1 MSEARDT
8 SDREVD
14 GTRLAPPAAHPLA
27 GNRLLEVG
35 LLFFTLG
42 WIAFGGPAAHVAL
55 MREECVKRR
64 KWLSEERF
72 LDLFGAVNLIP
83 GPSSTQLAIYLGY
96 LRAGWP
102 GLFLAGVCFIVPAM
116 AIVLALAWAYVTYQS
131 LPQVGWL
138 LYGVK
143 PVVIAVIAQAIVGL
157 GRTALR
163 GALPIIAFLALLAL
177 YLLGVNIL
185 VVLFGGALVFA
196 ILRLIVSRGDA
207 TGGASLALVA
217 LGLSGSLERLRIP
230 SALPALRA
238 AGRIALPVTLA
249 LAAPATLLALF
260 LTFLKL
266 GAVVYGSGYTLL
278 AFIRDD
284 FVLRL
289 HWLTEQQALDAIS
302 IGQVTPGPVFTTAT
316 FIGYLVLGWQG
327 ALVATLG
334 IFLPSFL
341 FVPFIHLAA
350 TRLRGS
356 RVVAAA
362 LTGANI
368 AALALMTGVS
378 LQLARAALVDLFT
391 WGIALLSLVILLRFK
406 VNPIW
411 LILLSAGASVA
422 AHLLAIV

>member
-1 MSEARDT
+1 VKET
-8 SDREVD
+8 GETPQ
-14 GTRLAPPAAHPLA
+14 GTPQPEPPAQPPARRP
-27 GNRLLEVG
+27 LLEVG

-42 WIAFGGPAAHVAL
+42 CIAFGGPAAHVAL
-55 MREECVKRR
+55 MREECVRRR

-102 GLFLAGVCFIVPAM
+102 GLILAGVCFIVPAM
-116 AIVLALAWAYVTYQS
+116 AMVLALAWAYTTYQT

-138 LYGVK
+138 LYGIK
-143 PVVIAVIAQAIVGL
+143 PVVIAIIAQAIYGL

-163 GALPIIAFLALLAL
+163 GALPIACFLAFLAL
-177 YLLGVNIL
+177 YFLGVNII
-185 VVLFGGALVFA
+185 VLLAGGALVFA
-196 ILRLIVSRGDA
+196 VLRMALTRA
-207 TGGASLALVA
+207 FPRAGGASLALMA
-217 LGLSGSLERLRIP
+217 IGSSGSARRLEIAGVARM
-230 SALPALRA
+230 ALPA
-238 AGRIALPVTLA
+238 ALAFATPVTL
-249 LAAPATLLALF
+249 LTLF

-289 HWLTEQQALDAIS
+289 GWLTEQQALDAIS

-316 FIGYLVLGWQG
+316 FIGYLVLGWRG

-334 IFLPSFL
+334 IFLPSFF
-341 FVPFIHLAA
+341 FVPLIHLVA
-350 TRLRGS
+350 TRLRDS
-356 RVVAAA
+356 RWIAAA
-362 LTGANI
+362 LAGANVV
-368 AALALMTGVS
+368 ALALMVGVS
-378 LQLARAALVDLFT
+378 FQLARGALVDIYT
-391 WGIALLSLVILLRFK
+391 WALALTSLVILLRFK

-411 LILLSAGASVA
+411 LILLSAAASVG
-422 AHLLAIV
+422 AHLLGLL

>member
-1 MSEARDT
+1 VSETEQGD
-8 SDREVD
+8 EI
-14 GTRLAPPAAHPLA
+14 LHAPAEAHPSH
-27 GNRLLEVG
+27 LLEVG

-42 WIAFGGPAAHVAL
+42 WIAFGGPAAHIAL

-102 GLFLAGVCFIVPAM
+102 GLFLAGACFIVPAM
-116 AIVLALAWAYVTYQS
+116 AIVLAIAWAYVTYQA

-163 GALPIIAFLALLAL
+163 GALPVIYFLTLLAL

-185 VVLFGGALVFA
+185 VVLFGGAFVFA
-196 ILRLIVSRGDA
+196 VLRLALSRLSRSNA
-207 TGGASLALVA
+207 TGGATLALVT
-217 LGLSGSLERLRIP
+217 LGLSGSIGRLRIP
-230 SALPALRA
+230 SALRA
-238 AGRIALPVTLA
+238 VGRAALPVA
-249 LAAPATLLALF
+249 LAVAAPVTLLTLF

-350 TRLRGS
+350 TRLRS
-356 RVVAAA
+356 SQVIAAA
-362 LTGANI
+362 LAGANI

-391 WGIALLSLVILLRFK
+391 WGVALLSLLILLRYK

-411 LILLSAGASVA
+411 LILLSAAASVA
-422 AHLLAIV
+422 AHFLALV

>member
-1 MSEARDT
+1 VGETDQGDEA
-8 SDREVD
+8 SNAAV
-14 GTRLAPPAAHPLA
+14 AAHPPA
-27 GNRLLEVG
+27 RNRLLEVG

-138 LYGVK
+138 LYGIK
-143 PVVIAVIAQAIVGL
+143 PVVIAVIVQAIIGL

-163 GALPIIAFLALLAL
+163 GALPIIAFVTLLAL

-185 VVLFGGALVFA
+185 IVLFGGALVFM
-196 ILRLIVSRGDA
+196 ILRLTLTRKDV
-207 TGGASLALVA
+207 TGGGALALV
-217 LGLSGSLERLRIP
+217 LVGLSGSIGRLR
-230 SALPALRA
+230 LPEALRA
-238 AGRIALPVTLA
+238 VGRLALPVVVA
-249 LAAPATLLALF
+249 VAAPVTLLTLF
-260 LTFLKL
+260 LTFVKL

-284 FVLRL
+284 FVQNL

-341 FVPFIHLAA
+341 FVPLIHLVA
-350 TRLRGS
+350 TRLRTS
-356 RVVAAA
+356 RWIAAA
-362 LTGANI
+362 LAGANI

-378 LQLARAALVDLFT
+378 LQLARGALVDLFT
-391 WGIALLSLVILLRFK
+391 WVVALLSLALLLRFK

-411 LILLSAGASVA
+411 LILIAAAASIA
-422 AHLLAIV
+422 AHLLALV

>member
-1 MSEARDT
+1 MSEMSGA
-8 SDREVD
+8 SEQEA
-14 GTRLAPPAAHPLA
+14 GEALPAGSVVQTPE

-42 WIAFGGPAAHVAL
+42 WIAFGGPAAHIAL

-72 LDLFGAVNLIP
+72 LDLFGAVSLIP

-102 GLFLAGVCFIVPAM
+102 GLFVAGVCFIVPAM
-116 AIVLALAWAYVTYQS
+116 AIVLAIAWAYVTYQA

-138 LYGVK
+138 LYGIK

-163 GALPIIAFLALLAL
+163 GALAIVAFVALLAL

-185 VVLFGGALVFA
+185 VVLFGGAFVFA
-196 ILRLIVSRGDA
+196 ILRLALSRRRA
-207 TGGASLALVA
+207 TSGASLAVVA
-217 LGLSGSLERLRIP
+217 LGALDKAGLSRLP
-230 SALPALRA
+230 AALRA
-238 AGRIALPVTLA
+238 AGRVVAPVA
-249 LAAPATLLALF
+249 LAVAAPVSLLTLF

-266 GAVVYGSGYTLL
+266 GALVYGSGYTLL

-284 FVLRL
+284 FVLNL

-350 TRLRGS
+350 TRLRTS
-356 RVVAAA
+356 PVFAAA
-362 LTGANI
+362 LAGANV

-378 LQLARAALVDLFT
+378 LQLARRALVDLFT
-391 WGIALLSLVILLRFK
+391 WGLALASLLLLLRFK

-411 LILLSAGASVA
+411 LILLAAGASVG
-422 AHLLAIV
+422 AHLLRLI

>member
-1 MSEARDT
+1 MSKMDEPAGEMTPATT
-8 SDREVD
+8 SS
-14 GTRLAPPAAHPLA
+14 AHHP
-27 GNRLLEVG
+27 LLEVG

-42 WIAFGGPAAHVAL
+42 CIAFGGPAAHVAL

-64 KWLSEERF
+64 RWLSEQRF

-102 GLFLAGVCFIVPAM
+102 GLFLAGACFIAPAM
-116 AIVLALAWAYVTYQS
+116 VIVLTLAWAYVTYQA

-143 PVVIAVIAQAIVGL
+143 PVVIAIIAQAVVGL

-163 GALPIIAFLALLAL
+163 GALPIVFFLGLLAL
-177 YLLGVNIL
+177 YLLGVNVL

-196 ILRLIVSRGDA
+196 TLRLLLSRTQR
-207 TGGASLALVA
+207 TGGASLALA
-217 LGLSGSLERLRIP
+217 APGLLGRGGI
-230 SALPALRA
+230 AVALRA
-238 AGRIALPVTLA
+238 AGRMALPVALTLA
-249 LAAPATLLALF
+249 TPITLLTLF

-289 HWLTEQQALDAIS
+289 GWLTEQQALDAIA

-341 FVPFIHLAA
+341 FVPLIHLAA

-356 RVVAAA
+356 AVVAAA
-362 LTGANI
+362 LAGANI
-368 AALALMTGVS
+368 AALALMVGVS
-378 LQLARAALVDLFT
+378 LQLARGALVDLLT
-391 WGIALLSLVILLRFK
+391 WGLALLSLLLLLRYK
-406 VNPIW
+406 LNPIW
-411 LILLSAGASVA
+411 LILLAAAISVG
-422 AHLLAIV
+422 AHLLRLV

>member
-1 MSEARDT
+1 MSDTEQGDEA
-8 SDREVD
+8 SNA
-14 GTRLAPPAAHPLA
+14 APPAGPPA

-55 MREECVKRR
+55 MREECVNRR

-102 GLFLAGVCFIVPAM
+102 GLIIAGVCFIVPAM

-138 LYGVK
+138 LYGIK
-143 PVVIAVIAQAIVGL
+143 PVVVAVIAQAIIGL

-163 GALPIIAFLALLAL
+163 GALPIIAFVTLLAL

-185 VVLFGGALVFA
+185 IVLFGGALAFA
-196 ILRLIVSRGDA
+196 ILRLALTRGNTA
-207 TGGASLALVA
+207 GGATLAFVT
-217 LGLSGSLERLRIP
+217 LGLTGS
-230 SALPALRA
+230 SAMSRVSAALRA
-238 AGRIALPVTLA
+238 VGRLALPVA
-249 LAAPATLLALF
+249 VAVAAPVTLLTLF

-284 FVLRL
+284 FVQNL

-316 FIGYLVLGWQG
+316 FIGYEVLGWQG

-341 FVPFIHLAA
+341 FVPFIHLVA
-350 TRLRGS
+350 TRLRTS
-356 RVVAAA
+356 SWVAAGQA
-362 LTGANI
+362 GASI

-378 LQLARAALVDLFT
+378 LQLARGALIDLFT
-391 WGIALLSLVILLRFK
+391 WVVALLSLALLLRFK

-411 LILLSAGASVA
+411 LILVAAVASIA
-422 AHLLAIV
+422 AHLLALV

>member
-1 MSEARDT
+1 VSET
-8 SDREVD
+8 GEE
-14 GTRLAPPAAHPLA
+14 TTAALEAHQPA

-83 GPSSTQLAIYLGY
+83 GPNSTQLAIYLGY

-102 GLFLAGVCFIVPAM
+102 GLILAGVCFIVPAM
-116 AIVLALAWAYVTYQS
+116 VIVLALAWAYVTYQA

-138 LYGVK
+138 LYGIK
-143 PVVIAVIAQAIVGL
+143 PIVIAIIAQAIIGL

-163 GALPIIAFLALLAL
+163 GALPIISFILLLAL

-196 ILRLIVSRGDA
+196 VLRLALSRGNA
-207 TGGASLALVA
+207 PGGAPLALVA
-217 LGLSGSLERLRIP
+217 LGNSGSIRSLRMP
-230 SALPALRA
+230 SFLRA
-238 AGRIALPVTLA
+238 ARMALPVA
-249 LAAPATLLALF
+249 LAPATPVTLLTLF

-278 AFIRDD
+278 AFVRDD

-316 FIGYLVLGWQG
+316 FIGYVILGWQG

-334 IFLPSFL
+334 IFLPSFF
-341 FVPFIHLAA
+341 FVPFIHLTA
-350 TRLRGS
+350 TRLRNS
-356 RVVAAA
+356 QWVAAA
-362 LTGANI
+362 LAGANI

-378 LQLARAALVDLFT
+378 LQLARSALVDLFT
-391 WGIALLSLVILLRFK
+391 WGLALVSLLILLRFK

-411 LILLSAGASVA
+411 LILLGAAASVA
-422 AHLLAIV
+422 LHLLSAI

>member
-1 MSEARDT
+1 VSET
-8 SDREVD
+8 GE
-14 GTRLAPPAAHPLA
+14 APPDATPRSASPEAHPPA
-27 GNRLLEVG
+27 QRRLLEVG

-42 WIAFGGPAAHVAL
+42 FVAFGGPAAHIAL

-102 GLFLAGVCFIVPAM
+102 GLILAGVCFIVPAM
-116 AIVLALAWAYVTYQS
+116 AIVLALAWAYTTYRA

-163 GALPIIAFLALLAL
+163 GALPIVFFLALLTL

-185 VVLFGGALVFA
+185 VVLIGGALGFA
-196 ILRLIVSRGDA
+196 VVRIALSHRDTRA
-207 TGGASLALVA
+207 GASALALAPTGFVGA
-217 LGLSGSLERLRIP
+217 LGSQRTP
-230 SALPALRA
+230 QALAALRA
-238 AGRIALPVTLA
+238 GWRVAAPVVMA
-249 LAAPATLLALF
+249 LAAPLSLLTLF

-334 IFLPSFL
+334 IFLPSFF
-341 FVPFIHLAA
+341 FVPFIHLVA
-350 TRLRGS
+350 TRLRRS
-356 RVVAAA
+356 RWVTSTLA
-362 LTGANI
+362 GANV
-368 AALALMTGVS
+368 AALALMVGVS
-378 LQLARAALVDLFT
+378 LQLARGALVDLYT
-391 WGIALLSLVILLRFK
+391 WGLAVVSLILLLRFK

-411 LILLSAGASVA
+411 LILLSAAASVV
-422 AHLLAIV
+422 AHALGVV

>member
-1 MSEARDT
+1 VSETDQGDEASNAVT
-8 SDREVD
+8 A
-14 GTRLAPPAAHPLA
+14 THPPAE
-27 GNRLLEVG
+27 NRLLEVG

-64 KWLSEERF
+64 KWLSEEQF

-102 GLFLAGVCFIVPAM
+102 GLILAGVCFIVPAM
-116 AIVLALAWAYVTYQS
+116 AIVLALAWAYVTYQA

-138 LYGVK
+138 LYGIK

-163 GALPIIAFLALLAL
+163 GALPVIAFVTLLAL

-185 VVLFGGALVFA
+185 IVLFGGALAFM
-196 ILRLIVSRGDA
+196 ILRLALSRGNNA
-207 TGGASLALVA
+207 GGASLALVT
-217 LGLSGSLERLRIP
+217 LGMAGS
-230 SALPALRA
+230 SAMSRVSTALRA
-238 AGRIALPVTLA
+238 VGRVAPPVALAVVTPVTL
-249 LAAPATLLALF
+249 LTLF

-284 FVLRL
+284 FVLNL
-289 HWLTEQQALDAIS
+289 HWLSEQQALDAIS
-302 IGQVTPGPVFTTAT
+302 IGQLTPGPVFTTAT

-334 IFLPSFL
+334 IFLPSFF
-341 FVPFIHLAA
+341 FVPFIHLVA
-350 TRLRGS
+350 TRLRSS
-356 RVVAAA
+356 RWVAAA
-362 LTGANI
+362 LGGANV

-378 LQLARAALVDLFT
+378 LQLARSALVDVFT
-391 WGIALLSLVILLRFK
+391 WGLALLSLGILLRFK

-411 LILLSAGASVA
+411 LILLAAAASVA

>member
-1 MSEARDT
+1 VSETDEPAGET
-8 SDREVD
+8 
-14 GTRLAPPAAHPLA
+14 PPAFPSSARHP
-27 GNRLLEVG
+27 LLEVG

-42 WIAFGGPAAHVAL
+42 CIAFGGPAAHISL

-72 LDLFGAVNLIP
+72 LDLFGAVSLIP

-102 GLFLAGVCFIVPAM
+102 GLFLAGACFIVPAM
-116 AIVLALAWAYVTYQS
+116 LIVLALAWAYVTYQTV
-131 LPQVGWL
+131 PQVGWL

-143 PVVIAVIAQAIVGL
+143 PVVIAVIAQAIIGL

-185 VVLFGGALVFA
+185 LVLFGGALVFA
-196 ILRLIVSRGDA
+196 VLRLARSRRA
-207 TGGASLALVA
+207 AGGTIPA
-217 LGLSGSLERLRIP
+217 LGGLGLLSHVRSERI
-230 SALPALRA
+230 SAGLRA
-238 AGRIALPVTLA
+238 AGRIAASVALA
-249 LAAPATLLALF
+249 LAAPVTLLTLF

-350 TRLRGS
+350 TRLRS
-356 RVVAAA
+356 SPVVAAA
-362 LTGANI
+362 LAGANI

-378 LQLARAALVDLFT
+378 LQLARSALVDLFT
-391 WGIALLSLVILLRFK
+391 WGLALLSLVALLRFK

-411 LILLSAGASVA
+411 LIVFAALASVG
-422 AHLLAIV
+422 AHLLRLV

>member
-1 MSEARDT
+1 MSETRDT

-14 GTRLAPPAAHPLA
+14 ETPLAEPVAHPPARNH
-27 GNRLLEVG
+27 LLEVG

-42 WIAFGGPAAHVAL
+42 WIAFGGPAAHIAL

-72 LDLFGAVNLIP
+72 LDLFGAVNLVP

-102 GLFLAGVCFIVPAM
+102 GLFLAGACFIVPAM
-116 AIVLALAWAYVTYQS
+116 AIVLAIAWAYVTYQA

-163 GALPIIAFLALLAL
+163 GAPPIIAFVALLAL

-185 VVLFGGALVFA
+185 IVLFGGALVFA
-196 ILRLIVSRGDA
+196 VLRLALSRGNT
-207 TGGASLALVA
+207 TGGASLAVVA
-217 LGLSGSLERLRIP
+217 LGLSDSLGRLRVL
-230 SALPALRA
+230 STLRA
-238 AGRIALPVTLA
+238 MGRIALPVA
-249 LAAPATLLALF
+249 LAVAAPVTLLTLF

-350 TRLRGS
+350 TRLRSS

-362 LTGANI
+362 LAGANI

-391 WGIALLSLVILLRFK
+391 WGVALLSLLILLRFK

-411 LILLSAGASVA
+411 LILLSAAASVA
-422 AHLLAIV
+422 AHFLALV

>member
-1 MSEARDT
+1 VSETDQGDEALNAAT
-8 SDREVD
+8 V
-14 GTRLAPPAAHPLA
+14 AHPPV

-64 KWLSEERF
+64 RWLSEERF

-102 GLFLAGVCFIVPAM
+102 GLIIAGVCFIVPAM
-116 AIVLALAWAYVTYQS
+116 AIVLALAWAYVTYQA

-138 LYGVK
+138 LYGIK

-163 GALPIIAFLALLAL
+163 GALPIVAFVALLAL

-185 VVLFGGALVFA
+185 IVLFGGALVFM
-196 ILRLIVSRGDA
+196 ILRLALSRGNNA
-207 TGGASLALVA
+207 GGATLALVT
-217 LGLSGSLERLRIP
+217 LGTAGS
-230 SALPALRA
+230 SAMSRVSTALRA
-238 AGRIALPVTLA
+238 AGRVALPVA
-249 LAAPATLLALF
+249 LAVATPVTLLTLF
-260 LTFLKL
+260 LTFVKL

-284 FVLRL
+284 FVLNL
-289 HWLTEQQALDAIS
+289 HWLSEQQALDAIS

-341 FVPFIHLAA
+341 FVPFIHLIA
-350 TRLRGS
+350 TRLRSS
-356 RVVAAA
+356 RWVAAA
-362 LTGANI
+362 LAGANV

-378 LQLARAALVDLFT
+378 LQLARSALVDVFT
-391 WGIALLSLVILLRFK
+391 WGLALLSLGILLRFK

-411 LILLSAGASVA
+411 LILLAAAASVA